1 MLGSFGWGQNY
12 LHVGVFPELLGCMTS
27 PVRLRSVPQ
36 APKHSRGPGFL
47 PCLLHVCAAI
57 AFASVHS
64 ASAQDA
70 AATKW
75 EQSGWGG
82 GGFYYA
88 AAFHPTRD
96 GVIYLGGDVGGLY
109 KTEDH
114 GRNWRMINKG
124 LANYGIFSIAVDA
137 KNPDTVY
144 AATENGLCKSTD
156 AGENWTLLPGTGHK
170 QLRITGEK
178 NKSIR
183 SVAVDP
189 SDGNTVYA
197 ASPAGKVFRSTDG
210 GQSWKAVYTGAKDG
224 GDGSRLRVQ
233 YGKVNAAFFGG
244 FWLPFKFPDT
254 IHPADAVGFGFN
266 FQGDKSSPQDF
277 FVSLKLAGGASFRS
291 RNLKD
296 LFLDDQ
302 ARDVVLKAADFI
314 VDPDFAKKNPEKA
327 AALAGGPDWSQVVRA
342 DISSSGPL
350 PQKEFVAS
358 FGPFFFAA
366 SRTAD
371 GKSGTADEPVLVT
384 ARDFASEKAVQ
395 SYGNIRL
402 GEPAAG
408 SIYSVAVS
416 AKDPSLVIAAT
427 NDSGLIL
434 SRDKGDTWTGLAT
447 PQRASSA
454 AFDPVDPKVIY
465 GTFFDNGIWK
475 STDTGNTWKRLSGGL
490 PDTVSFREVAVSPEN
505 PSDVYAIG
513 QVNWSG
519 HFYLSNDAGATW
531 KSSATV
537 QTDHA
542 GNPTLPGAGA
552 KTPLSI
558 PTNVTINPRN
568 PKQIFVSA
576 NWRSCLSGDG
586 GQTWQERMKGA
597 DISCITDIRF
607 SGKRVYVTA
616 MDEGTLMSEDNGKT
630 WKQLWPLTHSTD
642 LSGHNWRIG
651 VSNVGGVDHLISTVS
666 PWDGNK
672 PSVVVTSEDGGAT
685 YKTTTAGIP
694 NYQITANTMWGRGY
708 PRALAVDPSN
718 PKIVYMGIDG
728 DPTEGRSGGGV
739 FKSEDGGST
748 WKQLPNQPGSRR
760 MYYGLAIDPT
770 NPQRL
775 YWAGF
780 GAKGGVYMSED
791 GGGSWKSVFAGDQ
804 YLLNLMTTADGT
816 VYAAGKNLWRS
827 GDQGKTWKQISN
839 FKENRSIVGIE
850 VHPKDPRTIWISSV
864 VWSGDAEGGIYKTT
878 DGGATWTEITGD
890 IPYVHPQILRF
901 NPETN
906 ELWAGFVGLFKTRQ

>member
-1 MLGSFGWGQNY
+1 MMTLPPVASHPNPSFP
-12 LHVGVFPELLGCMTS
+12 LKPLKRLLFVSAVIALTS
-27 PVRLRSVPQ
+27 AHPTTAGDLQTTR
-36 APKHSRGPGFL
+36 
-47 PCLLHVCAAI
+47 
-57 AFASVHS
+57 
-64 ASAQDA
+64 
-70 AATKW
+70 W

-82 GGFYYA
+82 GGFFYA

-114 GRNWRMINKG
+114 GRNWRMINNG

-137 KNPDTVY
+137 NNPETVY
-144 AATENGLCKSTD
+144 AATENGLCKSLN
-156 AGENWTLLPGTGHK
+156 AGESWTLLPQTARK
-170 QLRITGEK
+170 ELRITGEK

-189 SDGNTVYA
+189 TNGNIVYA
-197 ASPAGKVFRSTDG
+197 ASPAGKVFKSADG
-210 GQSWKAVYTGAKDG
+210 GQTWSAIYTQSKDG
-224 GDGSRLRVQ
+224 GDPSRLRVQ

-244 FWLPFKFPDT
+244 FWMPLKFPEG
-254 IHPADAVGFGFN
+254 INPADAVGFGFN
-266 FQGDKSSPQDF
+266 FKGDKSSPQDF
-277 FVSLKLAGGASFRS
+277 YVTLKMADGASFRS
-291 RNLKD
+291 RNLKE

-302 ARDVVLKAADFI
+302 ARDVVLRAADFV
-314 VDPDFAKKNPEKA
+314 VDPEYAKKNPDKA
-327 AALAGGPDWSQVVRA
+327 AAFSSGPDWSKVVRT

-358 FGPFFFAA
+358 FGPIFFAA
-366 SRTAD
+366 TKTAD
-371 GKSGTADEPVLVT
+371 GKSGTAEAPVLVT
-384 ARDFASEKAVQ
+384 VREFSKDKAVQ
-395 SYGNIRL
+395 NYGNIRL

-416 AKDPSLVIAAT
+416 AKDPSLVVAAT
-427 NDSGLIL
+427 NDSGLVL
-434 SRDKGDTWTGLAT
+434 SRNKGETWAELPT
-447 PQRASSA
+447 PKRASSA
-454 AFDPVDPKVIY
+454 CFDPVDPKVIY
-465 GTFFDNGIWK
+465 GTFFDNGVWK
-475 STDTGNTWKRLSGGL
+475 STDLGQTWKRLAGGL
-490 PDTVSFREVAVSPEN
+490 PDTVSFREVAVSPAN
-505 PSDVYAIG
+505 PLDVYVIG
-513 QVNWSG
+513 QANWGG
-519 HFYLSNDAGATW
+519 HFYLSNDGGATW
-531 KSSATV
+531 KSSNSIQADYV
-537 QTDHA
+537 
-542 GNPTLPGAGA
+542 GSPTLPAVGAN
-552 KTPLSI
+552 TPLSI
-558 PTNVTINPRN
+558 PTNVTINPKN
-568 PKQIFVSA
+568 PKEIFVSA
-576 NWRSCLSGDG
+576 NWRSCLSEDG
-586 GQTWQERMKGA
+586 GQSWLERMKGA

-607 SGKRVYVTA
+607 SGKRVYATA

-630 WKQLWPLTHSTD
+630 WKQLWPLRHSTD

-651 VSNVGGVDHLISTVS
+651 VTNVGGVDHLIATAS

-672 PSVVVTSEDGGAT
+672 PSMVVTSDDGGKT

-728 DPTEGRSGGGV
+728 DPTEGKSGGGV
-739 FKSEDGGST
+739 FKSEDGGAT

-760 MYYGLAIDPT
+760 MYYGLAVDPT
-770 NPQRL
+770 NSQRV

-804 YLLNLMTTADGT
+804 YLFNLMTAADGT
-816 VYAAGKNLWRS
+816 VFASGKNLWRS
-827 GDQGKTWKQISN
+827 VDHGKSWKQITD

-850 VHPKDPRTIWISSV
+850 VHPKDPKTIWISSV

-878 DGGATWTEITGD
+878 DGGLTWTEITAD